1 MFFNI
6 NTIMNRAYKQP
17 SKIKISR
24 ESKVDILDILDEM
37 LVEISSHNYTD
48 IKVSDVHP
56 HLENMLDLNDL
67 YREIQ
72 GADYLIEVLQKIK
85 IERTKEA
92 SKLLKKINN

>member
-1 MFFNI
+1 
-6 NTIMNRAYKQP
+6 MNRAYKQP

>member
-1 MFFNI
+1 M
-6 NTIMNRAYKQP
+6 NTAYKQP
-17 SKIKISR
+17 GKIKISK
-24 ESKVDILDILDEM
+24 EAKVDILDILDEM

-72 GADYLIEVLQKIK
+72 GADYLIEQLQKIK
-85 IERTKEA
+85 IERIKETD
-92 SKLLKKINN
+92 SLLKQINNKNEK